1 MMNASSITGIP
12 SNRISGDFGLKGE
25 PVTALVRINL
35 SEELQMNSVDFEV
48 FIKQKL
54 ANLIAQ
60 EILNKNLCEFT
71 KASVMD
77 SQLME
82 YRARAFLIPDNQ
94 VRILREKHF
103 IK

>member
-1 MMNASSITGIP
+1 MMNASSI
-12 SNRISGDFGLKGE
+12 GDFGSTCKDILFKGE
-25 PVTALVRINL
+25 PVTALIKINL
-35 SEELQMNSVDFEV
+35 LIEELQMNSVDFEV

-71 KASVMD
+71 KASVMN
-77 SQLME
+77 SQLIE